1 LALLHNPKG
10 TDVKFAYRPK
20 VVKKRD
26 ISSSDESEGE
36 EESGDEDAKPAA
48 NTANAKPTKAKP
60 KKVKDKEKTSQN
72 RKDKEK
78 TSQNSKARVVNAT
91 NDATD
96 GDSWHCMKC
105 ARMNLATKKRCSD
118 LSCQS
123 WKGGIRKNIRSPK
136 KRARS

>member
-1 LALLHNPKG
+1 MALLHNPKG

-72 RKDKEK
+72 
-78 TSQNSKARVVNAT
+78 SKARVVNAT

-96 GDSWHCMKC
+96 GDSWRCMKC

-123 WKGGIRKNIRSPK
+123 WKGGIRENIRSPK